1 MNFFTI
7 QYTYIKCKRLE
18 LVGHVRRINGDILRN
33 ILIGKVNKNRLLE
46 KLKTKLKNT
55 VEKDM
60 ILVDGI
66 EILDWILDSEK
77 WRGLLEVAQVRNESL
92 RW

>member
-1 MNFFTI
+1 
-7 QYTYIKCKRLE
+7 